1 MTQSP
6 FEAVKQALSKIN
18 ALPVTNASVSYHSSG
33 RVLIIGTVEQIL
45 SVQPRLE
52 QLQLFVLFSAP
63 TPAAMQ
69 FQLAKT
75 TTVIEAEQP
84 YRLSGYLGAFMLHD
98 KTQIF
103 DLVLDMQTAP
113 LINVQIPPVGYY
125 ALKHQNLTLNSI
137 LDEIDDRVGT
147 FDKPKFFSLD
157 TELCAHTRNGIQ
169 GCRQCLDICA
179 TEAISSSASA
189 IKVDPY
195 LCQGCGDCTT
205 VCPSGAINYN
215 YPARSDTINNIST
228 VLKVFRQ
235 AGGNDAVLLL
245 HDLDDDN
252 FVPPELGGIIPYR
265 LEAIG
270 TAGMDIWL
278 SALALGASQVWI
290 RVNDQHTALSRQ
302 AIDEQ
307 LQLAQEIL
315 QGMSYPAEQIR
326 TVNVI
331 DETVLGFKDIPE
343 IPPAQFAGVD
353 DKRMQIRLAVDHL
366 YQHCPQAVASIGLS
380 SPALFGRVKVD
391 SSHCTLCFACVSTCP
406 VGALASGQKLPQLK
420 FIESACV
427 QCGLCQSACP
437 EQVISLI
444 PEYGYDSVKVREP
457 TVLHEQKPFCC
468 IQCNKAFATKS
479 MIAVIQKKLQDHPM
493 FQGENANKLLLCED
507 CRVTEQFSKH

>member
-45 SVQPRLE
+45 SVQPRLN
-52 QLQLFVLFSAP
+52 QLQIFALPSSPIP
-63 TPAAMQ
+63 TPTKL
-69 FQLAKT
+69 QLTKIT
-75 TTVIEAEQP
+75 TIVEAEQP
-84 YRLSGYLGAFMLHD
+84 YRLVGYLGAFILND
-98 KTQIF
+98 NAQIF
-103 DLVLDMQTAP
+103 DLVLDMQTKP
-113 LINVQIPPVGYY
+113 LINIQIPPVGYY
-125 ALKHQNLTLNSI
+125 ALKHQDSTLNSI
-137 LDEIDDRVGT
+137 LDEIADRVGT

-157 TELCAHTRNGIQ
+157 TGLCAHTRSGIQ
-169 GCRQCLDICA
+169 GCHQCLDICA
-179 TEAISSSASA
+179 TEAISSSTSA

-215 YPARSDTINNIST
+215 YPARSDTINNIRT
-228 VLKVFRQ
+228 VLNVFRQ
-235 AGGNDAVLLL
+235 AGGNNTVLLL
-245 HDLDDDN
+245 HDLDDEN
-252 FVPPELGGIIPYR
+252 FVPPELGNIIPYR

-270 TAGMDIWL
+270 AAGMDIWL

-290 RVNDQHTALSRQ
+290 RMSDQHTTLSRQ

-315 QGMSYPAEQIR
+315 QGMGYSAALIR
-326 TVNVI
+326 TVNTI
-331 DETVLGFKDIPE
+331 DEVVLGFKDRPE

-353 DKRMQIRLAVDHL
+353 DKRVQIRLAVDHL
-366 YQHCPQAVASIGLS
+366 YQHCPQAVARISLS
-380 SPALFGRVKVD
+380 SQALFGRVKVD
-391 SSHCTLCFACVSTCP
+391 SSNCTLCFACVSTCP
-406 VGALASGQKLPQLK
+406 VGALASGQELPQLK

-457 TVLHEQKPFCC
+457 TVLHEQEPFCC